1 MKLLYTTIFLVIFSG
16 MSYCQNDEPILLDHL
31 TNEKTS
37 LQAQIKVLQDSLK
50 NIEANIKNISDNLIL
65 DKYFPIDQKQP
76 IFTTIKGIANIRRN
90 AGDGVVIDQYSNS
103 ELVQILD
110 YSNGYWLTQSN
121 TIKGYIKNMDIV
133 VSKEMEDF
141 KLACDVR
148 NKQLEKEEYQRMQFN
163 LALAQKEIDEKIAVE
178 KLTKE
183 KENKKKEQER
193 IKKEEERK
201 TAIKKRKDNLI
212 AEYGI
217 TYGTKIF
224 EGRFWLGMTDEMAI
238 ESLGKPEKI
247 NKSVGRWGVHEQ
259 WVYDS
264 TYLYFENGILN
275 SYQLF

>member
-16 MSYCQNDEPILLDHL
+16 ISYCQNDELILLDHL

-65 DKYFPIDQKQP
+65 DKYFPIDQRQP
-76 IFTTIKGIANIRRN
+76 IFSTIKGIANIRRN
-90 AGDGVVIDQYSNS
+90 AGDGVVLDQYSNS

-110 YSNGYWLTQSN
+110 YRNGYWLTQNNS
-121 TIKGYIKNMDIV
+121 IKGYIKNIDIV
-133 VSKEMEDF
+133 VSKEMENF

-163 LALAQKEIDEKIAVE
+163 LALAQKEIDAKLAVE
-178 KLTKE
+178 KQTKE
-183 KENKKKEQER
+183 KETKKKEPDR

-201 TAIKKRKDNLI
+201 TTVKKRKDNLI
-212 AEYGI
+212 AKYGV
-217 TYGTKIF
+217 TAGTKIF
-224 EGRFWLGMTDEMAI
+224 EGWFWIGMTEEMTR

-259 WVYDS
+259 WVYGS
-264 TYLYFENGILN
+264 TYLYFENDILT
-275 SYQLF
+275 SYQQ